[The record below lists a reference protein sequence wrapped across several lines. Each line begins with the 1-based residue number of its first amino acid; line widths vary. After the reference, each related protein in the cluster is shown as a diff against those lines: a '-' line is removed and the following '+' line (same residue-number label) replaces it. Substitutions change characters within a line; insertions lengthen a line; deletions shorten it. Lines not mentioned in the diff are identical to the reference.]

1 MAKEKTRTEDKTI
14 DDMTEEKKKL
24 TLSVE
29 IPEKSEGV
37 ICKVCGHKNTG
48 DAGMCAI
55 CSNYLFN

>member
-1 MAKEKTRTEDKTI
+1 MAKEKSRAEDKTI
-14 DDMTEEKKKL
+14 DDAAEGKRKL

-29 IPEKSEGV
+29 IPEKPEGV

-48 DAGMCAI
+48 DTGMCAM